1 MELFSLGVVLVVVVG
16 VYWQWDRWH
25 KLLRAFVGLIGV
37 VVNEKGFVI
46 AEMDTQLHS
55 NDAAKSYFDCLV
67 QIKTSEW
74 RQSSL
79 SSPASADTLINVP
92 IRPPRHTSQ
101 HNSSHFCV
109 VRIQLIGYLF
119 IIVCVRVRRG
129 WCEELAHTNFVRK
142 QKSMEWM
149 VRTQIE
155 QPKTQ

>member
-79 SSPASADTLINVP
+79 SSPASADTLIK
-92 IRPPRHTSQ
+92 RAHS
-101 HNSSHFCV
+101 
-109 VRIQLIGYLF
+109 
-119 IIVCVRVRRG
+119 
-129 WCEELAHTNFVRK
+129 LAEAH
-142 QKSMEWM
+142 
-149 VRTQIE
+149 IAA
-155 QPKTQ
+155 